1 AREPERALLAT
12 LLTRVGNPLNW
23 SSTDKVL
30 FAALG
35 LLPFVA
41 WYAVAYYVAL
51 RRPEIAPYLDQA
63 VLPLAFRIQLA
74 FVGGWLSIL
83 VGALVLRRRAPP
95 SRLLVDLH
103 CQLYSITVLLGSYAF
118 GHYTSLFTG
127 VAVVGGYAAAFVL
140 FERWATLPALASF
153 LILL

>member
-1 AREPERALLAT
+1 
-12 LLTRVGNPLNW
+12 
-23 SSTDKVL
+23 
-30 FAALG
+30 
-35 LLPFVA
+35 
-41 WYAVAYYVAL
+41 
-51 RRPEIAPYLDQA
+51 EIAPYLDQA

-74 FVGGWLSIL
+74 FVGGWLSII
-83 VGALVLRRRAPP
+83 VAALVLRRRAPA
-95 SRLLVDLH
+95 SRLLVHLH

-153 LILL
+153 LILLLGMTIAELAGLIPYAPVLGGAPFEHGRLSGWWLAGPGAVPIVGLLAIIAFIY